1 MAHNWFE
8 FSIISNKDDHN
19 CLNAC

>member
-8 FSIISNKDDHN
+8 FSIISIKDDHN